1 MEAAGT
7 TPKPAEEM
15 PSASNP
21 GQEGRPGLVTLGD
34 TPGEVEAGRQQG
46 TGKPG
51 AEPSPFDSIYSSIQ
65 SCRRLASASAEPRT
79 SRQVEREPAAQEGS
93 FKYVSSHQ
101 LQGPQGSRCKCLQ
114 DKGPQG
120 SQCKWLQDRK
130 I

>member
-1 MEAAGT
+1 MGAAGT
-7 TPKPAEEM
+7 PPKPAEEV

-21 GQEGRPGLVTLGD
+21 GQEGRLGLATQGD
-34 TPGEVEAGRQQG
+34 TPGEVEAGNQQG

-51 AEPSPFDSIYSSIQ
+51 AEPSPFDSVCSSIQ

-79 SRQVEREPAAQEGS
+79 SRQVERELAAQEGS

-114 DKGPQG
+114 DK
-120 SQCKWLQDRK
+120 K

>member
-1 MEAAGT
+1 MGAVGT
-7 TPKPAEEM
+7 PPKPAEEM

-21 GQEGRPGLVTLGD
+21 GQEGRPGFATQGD
-34 TPGEVEAGRQQG
+34 TPGGVEAGNQQG

-79 SRQVEREPAAQEGS
+79 SRWVEREQAAQEGS
-93 FKYVSSHQ
+93 FMYVSNHQ

-114 DKGPQG
+114 DK
-120 SQCKWLQDRK
+120 KT
-130 I
+130 